1 MDWLTGMSVYI
12 LFRGV
17 NKRRGHCIDNVLQSD
32 KSGFTALQLY
42 SFTALQLYSF
52 TALQLYSFTALQLR
66 QLLWVLLIC
75 RWPLFPNYPEFRVK
89 CVCSY
94 HLTMKKVG
102 FWTGN
107 VVIFF

>member
-32 KSGFTALQLY
+32 KSG
-42 SFTALQLYSF
+42 
-52 TALQLYSFTALQLR
+52 FTALQLR

-107 VVIFF
+107 VVIFFEHVSFGRKITTR

>member
-42 SFTALQLYSF
+42 SFTAQTVTVGAVDLQMAFVSELSGIPGEMC
-52 TALQLYSFTALQLR
+52 L
-66 QLLWVLLIC
+66 
-75 RWPLFPNYPEFRVK
+75 
-89 CVCSY
+89 
-94 HLTMKKVG
+94 
-102 FWTGN
+102 
-107 VVIFF
+107 